1 MLLVAEINKHNQIS
15 FFININ
21 IIVIILVM
29 LRAILKAY
37 ALRIYSYD
45 KSNKCFT

>member
-1 MLLVAEINKHNQIS
+1 MLLLAEIKQTQSDIIY
-15 FFININ
+15 ININ

-29 LRAILKAY
+29 LRALLKAY

-45 KSNKCFT
+45 ESNKCFT